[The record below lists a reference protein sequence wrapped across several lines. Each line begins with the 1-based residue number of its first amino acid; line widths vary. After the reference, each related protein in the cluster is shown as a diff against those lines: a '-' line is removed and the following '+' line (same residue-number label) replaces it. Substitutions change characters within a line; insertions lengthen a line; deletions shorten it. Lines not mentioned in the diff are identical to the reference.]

1 MYRVTVEET
10 LNHTLDVEADTE
22 EEAGELAIAAV
33 VEDCDK
39 HFMNVEDRRVKIT
52 LPLPEPGEKHAG
64 S

>member
-33 VEDCDK
+33 VEDCEK
-39 HFMNVEDRRVKIT
+39 HFMNVEDRRATMV
-52 LPLPEPGEKHAG
+52 LELPEPRRKA
-64 S
+64 